1 MPFLMSEKS
10 VFQLELNWF
19 NRKSKEFVQ
28 YTYTDIPILWK
39 SENLLVSFLN
49 YLLIWLCQVLLARHG
64 IEFPDQG
71 LNMGLLHWECGVLAT
86 RLPGKSLGGSFNI
99 KEVHDHSCFH
109 WSTEE
114 KMQKHLVA
122 GSGDPGCSG
131 AARSVGL
138 DSCLWPW
145 GRHGIFSTEQRQSFP
160 NCLI

>member
-99 KEVHDHSCFH
+99 KEVHDLSCFH
-109 WSTEE
+109 
-114 KMQKHLVA
+114 
-122 GSGDPGCSG
+122 
-131 AARSVGL
+131 
-138 DSCLWPW
+138 
-145 GRHGIFSTEQRQSFP
+145 
-160 NCLI
+160 